1 MSWISAITTVSQWI
15 LLYPVTFLIY
25 YGYRILQ
32 LLVTPL
38 VKLGQFALHC
48 TLWPFNLILKFE
60 AFLTFVLAAIFTGV
74 SLGLLLYYTS
84 SFVVEILN
92 QSLGLTYRL
101 PRQPEAYQAGA
112 IKGPKRNALEGRY
125 SPLNEYLASS
135 SRQIKKSGLLSSTI
149 LEEEESNQDSNGDDL
164 YD

>member
-1 MSWISAITTVSQWI
+1 M
-15 LLYPVTFLIY
+15 
-25 YGYRILQ
+25 
-32 LLVTPL
+32 
-38 VKLGQFALHC
+38 
-48 TLWPFNLILKFE
+48 
-60 AFLTFVLAAIFTGV
+60 TFVLAAIFTGV